1 MNKVIIPSGSKFPLS
16 FQDKENRC
24 LALFDE
30 SIRDGS
36 GFWHL
41 CTPGNG
47 QQIIFSETSDY
58 EIGMVVTALCLRE
71 LPEVTIITFE
81 LMSNHVHFILHGPRA
96 AVDRYFKSLK
106 ARLQLLLKISGRM
119 VDLRGFIPN
128 IIAIESLESLRNQI
142 VYTNRNNYVVDPD
155 QTPFSYPYG
164 ANGYFFN
171 PAAKASFRCNY
182 GNLTARE
189 RRAFVHSHD
198 VNYPD
203 TYLVTGNYFSP
214 VSYCD
219 IDFGEAMFR
228 DARHYF
234 QKVSRAVEAFKE
246 IAALTGDNVFYTDDE
261 LFAVASAI
269 CKKKYANFLKR
280 GTKTRLFVSGLRK
293 KGASAPRSPQYSGY
307 RPVPVT
313 IRRSRSCRGF

>member
-1 MNKVIIPSGSKFPLS
+1 
-16 FQDKENRC
+16 
-24 LALFDE
+24 
-30 SIRDGS
+30 
-36 GFWHL
+36 
-41 CTPGNG
+41 
-47 QQIIFSETSDY
+47 
-58 EIGMVVTALCLRE
+58 
-71 LPEVTIITFE
+71 
-81 LMSNHVHFILHGPRA
+81 
-96 AVDRYFKSLK
+96 
-106 ARLQLLLKISGRM
+106 M
-119 VDLRGFIPN
+119 VDLKGFIPN

-234 QKVSRAVEAFKE
+234 QKVSRTVEAFKE

-269 CKKKYANFLKR
+269 CKKKYDGIRPTLLPLEQKIELARKLRYDYNAGNKQLSR
-280 GTKTRLFVSGLRK
+280 LTKIPETTLNSMFP
-293 KGASAPRSPQYSGY
+293 KG
-307 RPVPVT
+307 
-313 IRRSRSCRGF
+313 